1 MNMYV
6 GNLPFETT
14 EDDLRQ
20 AFEAH
25 GEVTSVQIIIDKFT
39 GKSRGFAFV
48 EMSDDSGG
56 QAAIEQLHGVDF
68 GGRQLKV
75 TKANRDG
82 GGDRT
87 PRD

>member
-1 MNMYV
+1 MNIYV

-14 EDDLRQ
+14 EDDLKQ

-25 GEVTSVQIIIDKFT
+25 GEVSSVQVIVDKFT
-39 GKSRGFAFV
+39 GRSRGFAFV
-48 EMSDDSGG
+48 EMSDDAGG
-56 QAAIEQLHGVDF
+56 QAAIEQLNNVDF

-75 TKANRDG
+75 TQANRKEG
-82 GGDRT
+82 GPP

>member
-1 MNMYV
+1 MNIYV

-14 EDDLRQ
+14 EDDLKQ

-25 GEVTSVQIIIDKFT
+25 GEVTSVQVIVDKFT
-39 GKSRGFAFV
+39 GRSRGFAFV
-48 EMSDDSGG
+48 EMSDDAGG
-56 QAAIEQLHGVDF
+56 QAAIEQLDNVDF

-75 TKANRDG
+75 TQANRKEG
-82 GGDRT
+82 GPP

>member
-1 MNMYV
+1 MNIYI

-14 EDDLRQ
+14 EDDLKQ

-25 GEVTSVQIIIDKFT
+25 GEVTSVQIIVDKFT
-39 GKSRGFAFV
+39 GRSRGFAFV
-48 EMSDDSGG
+48 EMSDDGSG
-56 QAAIEQLHGVDF
+56 QAAIEQLNNVDF
-68 GGRQLKV
+68 AGRQLKV

-82 GGDRT
+82 GGPP

>member
-1 MNMYV
+1 MNIYV

-14 EDDLRQ
+14 EDDLKQ

-25 GEVTSVQIIIDKFT
+25 GEVTSVQVIVDKFT
-39 GKSRGFAFV
+39 GRSRGFAFV
-48 EMSDDSGG
+48 EMSDDAGG
-56 QAAIEQLHGVDF
+56 QAAIEQLNNVDF

-75 TKANRDG
+75 TQANRKEG
-82 GGDRT
+82 GPP

>member
-1 MNMYV
+1 MNIYI

-25 GEVTSVQIIIDKFT
+25 GEVSSVQIIMDRNT
-39 GKSRGFAFV
+39 GRSRGFAFV
-48 EMSDDSGG
+48 EMPDDSGG
-56 QAAIEQLHGVDF
+56 QAAIEQLNGVDF

-75 TKANRDG
+75 TQANRASG
-82 GGDRT
+82 GR
-87 PRD
+87 PQRD

>member
-1 MNMYV
+1 MNIYV

-14 EDDLRQ
+14 EDDLKQ

-25 GEVTSVQIIIDKFT
+25 GEVSSVQVIVDKFT
-39 GKSRGFAFV
+39 GRSRGFAFV
-48 EMSDDSGG
+48 EMSDDAGG
-56 QAAIEQLHGVDF
+56 QAAIEQLDNVDF

-75 TKANRDG
+75 TQANRKEG
-82 GGDRT
+82 GPP

>member
-1 MNMYV
+1 MNIYI

-14 EDDLRQ
+14 EEDLKQ

-25 GEVTSVQIIIDKFT
+25 GEVTSAQIIVDRYT

-48 EMSDDSGG
+48 EMADDAAGE
-56 QAAIEQLHGVDF
+56 AAIEAMNGSDF

-75 TKANRDG
+75 SKANRSG
-82 GGDRT
+82 GGGGRG
-87 PRD
+87 